1 MKKTLNFFFAIAA
14 LAGMFS
20 CAKMEPAEQTTDI
33 PEGYSKVYFTAGVAD
48 TKTTLNGTSIE
59 WQGTEQV
66 NIWYKDAEGVAQK
79 AAATIES
86 CSGKTANFSAFIPNN
101 APKDEFIAELN
112 GVIDAGRLPFGTGD
126 SRPRCKVN
134 PEQTA
139 VKGSYDPTSFSMA
152 ARWKKNGEEEPF
164 FQFNNLVNLLK
175 VSVTNNTGRTLKK
188 IELSNPVPEGEESKK
203 FSIASNNWWEVKDDG
218 TLAMN
223 GSTTGSTSVTLA
235 GDDIED
241 GDYYFVLSTK
251 NQGGFVTL
259 QNMKVIFHFEG
270 GAVRTFSNPNE
281 LSMSAYNLLVPIGS
295 FVINSEDLD
304 IEESINPTYAPF
316 GTEWRSGFLSDWQ
329 KKYVKD
335 VFYEAVASVVPEG
348 SGYSPIGYV
357 KAKKSNGDATIS
369 TSSIGGIFTFEF
381 YAAESGKGILSFTA
395 KTGSTATTERQIK
408 VQVKRDNVTVQEEVY
423 KDLNSPVKNLSFE
436 LDVES
441 GDLIHFEHGG
451 GTNNGVL
458 YLYRSSANTPIS
470 WTRKT
475 E

>member
-20 CAKMEPAEQTTDI
+20 CAKMEPAEQNSDI

-66 NIWYKDAEGVAQK
+66 NIWYKDAEGVEQK

-86 CSGKTANFSAFIPNN
+86 CSGKTANFSAFIPDN

-126 SRPRCKVN
+126 NRPRCKVN

-152 ARWKKNGEEEPF
+152 ARWKKNGDEEPF

-188 IELSNPVPEGEESKK
+188 IELSNPVPEGEEIKK

-259 QNMKVIFHFEG
+259 QNMKITFHFEG
-270 GAVRTFSNPNE
+270 GAVRTFSNPNK
-281 LSMSAYNLLVPIGS
+281 LSMSGFNLLVPIGS

-304 IEESINPTYAPF
+304 TEESIDPTYAPF
-316 GTEWRSGFLSDWQ
+316 GTKWTNSFMSEW
-329 KKYVKD
+329 KTVYEPD
-335 VFYEAVASVVPEG
+335 VYFEAAAAEKPEG
-348 SGYSPIGYV
+348 SPYEPIAFV
-357 KAKKSNGDATIS
+357 KTRNQDGTSVSLSNTYIKGV
-369 TSSIGGIFTFEF
+369 FTFEF
-381 YAAESGKGILSFTA
+381 YVAEAGTGILSFTA
-395 KTGSTATTERQIK
+395 KTGSTSKVIKIHHFRADQLLSENQFTSLTEAGATYEY
-408 VQVKRDNVTVQEEVY
+408 NVE
-423 KDLNSPVKNLSFE
+423 K
-436 LDVES
+436 
-441 GDLIHFEHGG
+441 GDLIRIFHNS

-458 YLYRSSANTPIS
+458 YLSGNSSVVTDRSIT